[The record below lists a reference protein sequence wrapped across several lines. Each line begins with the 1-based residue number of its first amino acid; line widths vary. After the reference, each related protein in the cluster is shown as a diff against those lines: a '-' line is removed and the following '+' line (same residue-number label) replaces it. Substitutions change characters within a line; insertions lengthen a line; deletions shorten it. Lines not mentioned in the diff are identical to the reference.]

1 MSPSL
6 KRSSGAMIAGLV
18 IIAVGAVLLL
28 NQFGVFPYH
37 FVAHFWPVV
46 LIVVGLI
53 KLFTS
58 KDRGE
63 MVFGGCLIGAGII
76 LQTNSLGITHITW
89 GQAWPL
95 FIIVV
100 GLMVVAHSLSG
111 KSCGGS
117 RVSTDEADL
126 DSFYIFGGGE
136 RNVNAK
142 DFRSARLFA
151 VFGGYEVDLTRAEMA
166 GNDAYV
172 EANAVFG
179 GGEIRVPLNW
189 KVVVQGMGIFGG
201 YNDKTQHVQTDA
213 TTPAKILYI
222 RGVAVFGG
230 VEVKN

>member
-1 MSPSL
+1 MSPSQ
-6 KRSSGAMIAGLV
+6 RHSSGAMIAGLV
-18 IIAVGAVLLL
+18 IIAVGTILLL
-28 NQFGVFPYH
+28 NQLGVFPYH
-37 FVAHFWPVV
+37 FVAHFWPVL

-53 KLFTS
+53 KVFTS

-100 GLMVVAHSLSG
+100 GLMVVAHAFSG
-111 KSCGGS
+111 KSCAGP
-117 RVSTDEADL
+117 RMTTNEADV

-142 DFRSARLFA
+142 DFRSAKLFA
-151 VFGGYEVDLTRAEMA
+151 IFGGYQIDLTRADMA
-166 GNDAYV
+166 ANEAYV
-172 EANAVFG
+172 EANAIFG
-179 GGEIRVPLNW
+179 GGEIRVPINW
-189 KVVVQGMGIFGG
+189 RVVLQGVGVAGG
-201 YNDKTQHVQTDA
+201 YSDKTQHVQSDPS
-213 TTPAKILYI
+213 TPTKTLYV